1 MLSPQCG
8 GYRSTGFWVSRPS
21 SATNKFEASLR
32 YMEPCL
38 KDRKKK
44 RKESGEGSKKEEGRD
59 WMYDLVVVIRL
70 KTKAVILKNGG
81 LKMAM
86 LGTGMKTERAC
97 SWM

>member
-21 SATNKFEASLR
+21 SATKKFEASLR
-32 YMEPCL
+32 YMETCL
-38 KDRKKK
+38 KYRKKK
-44 RKESGEGSKKEEGRD
+44 RKGSGEGSSKEEGRD

-70 KTKAVILKNGG
+70 ETKAGVLKNGR

-86 LGTGMKTERAC
+86 LGTWNEN
-97 SWM
+97 